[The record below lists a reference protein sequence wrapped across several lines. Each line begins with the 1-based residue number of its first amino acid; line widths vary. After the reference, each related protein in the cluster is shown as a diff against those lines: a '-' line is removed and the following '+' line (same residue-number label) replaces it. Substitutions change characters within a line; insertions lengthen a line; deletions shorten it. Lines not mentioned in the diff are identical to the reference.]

1 MPIPIYEK
9 GHVVDCDI
17 APNLTTLKRKSVLVT
32 GGSSR
37 LCKSPKV
44 AMAELWLG
52 ADGLG
57 ETYVRAFASAG

>member
-17 APNLTTLKRKSVLVT
+17 APNLTTLKRKSVLIT

-37 LCKSPKV
+37 LCKSLKV